1 MVFLLAT
8 SQRYILTFS
17 LKRCYSFNMD
27 ETEMQKE
34 IDETLRKFEESTKEI
49 LEERAVAIKAA
60 RKTLEEERVQ
70 EIKNESL

>member
-1 MVFLLAT
+1 
-8 SQRYILTFS
+8 
-17 LKRCYSFNMD
+17 
-27 ETEMQKE
+27 MQKE

-60 RKTLEEERVQ
+60 RKTLEEERVR